1 MSSKSLILSE
11 YAWEYLLF
19 VSQRV
24 QERDGQK
31 QSEAVPASVRAEPP
45 PPHPP
50 VRPPLGPLCWSE
62 PLFVSF
68 SQLRA
73 EALATPVESHCVEAP
88 RQPSHTKP

>member
-45 PPHPP
+45 PR
-50 VRPPLGPLCWSE
+50 RPPLGPLCWSE